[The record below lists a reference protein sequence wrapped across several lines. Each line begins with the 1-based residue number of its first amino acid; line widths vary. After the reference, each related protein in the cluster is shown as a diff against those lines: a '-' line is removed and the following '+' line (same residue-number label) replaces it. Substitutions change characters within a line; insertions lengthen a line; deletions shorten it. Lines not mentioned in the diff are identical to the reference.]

1 MLVNPRR
8 SIKVTF
14 ARLRSVNSGK
24 SDARRKAW
32 ELKPL
37 SRN

>member
-1 MLVNPRR
+1 MLVNLRR

-32 ELKPL
+32 ESKPL
-37 SRN
+37 GRS